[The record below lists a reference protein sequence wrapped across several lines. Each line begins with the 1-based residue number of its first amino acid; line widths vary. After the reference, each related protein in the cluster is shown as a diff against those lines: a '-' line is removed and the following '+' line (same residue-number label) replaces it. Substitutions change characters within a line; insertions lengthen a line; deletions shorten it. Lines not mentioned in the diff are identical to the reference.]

1 MYEKKLMM
9 STFPRSDV
17 CGLDAASSSTCQ
29 GSTRTS
35 SGGDSI
41 WEGRTLVLVSSY
53 LHNSPGSWIHVFFYG
68 RVRPHSH
75 KLVYKYIY
83 IYKTPLRSIKYG
95 QYSLTLEG
103 KITRHLGKLVTH
115 FSPPEA
121 PQRSPLACWLFAG
134 PWYIATPPKKEIEV
148 CWNGGT
154 PKWMVYNGKSY

>member
-1 MYEKKLMM
+1 MLPPHPPARGPPGLPAGVTPSEK
-9 STFPRSDV
+9 
-17 CGLDAASSSTCQ
+17 
-29 GSTRTS
+29 
-35 SGGDSI
+35 GGHWFLFHPI
-41 WEGRTLVLVSSY
+41 YTIPQVHEFMC
-53 LHNSPGSWIHVFFYG
+53 FFHG

-121 PQRSPLACWLFAG
+121 PQRSPLAFCWSLIYSNPSKKKKSRFAEMG
-134 PWYIATPPKKEIEV
+134 VPQNEWFIMENPIKMDDLGVPPF
-148 CWNGGT
+148 
-154 PKWMVYNGKSY
+154 

>member
-134 PWYIATPPKKEIEV
+134 PWYIATPPKKRNRGLLK
-148 CWNGGT
+148 WGYPKMNGL
-154 PKWMVYNGKSY
+154 